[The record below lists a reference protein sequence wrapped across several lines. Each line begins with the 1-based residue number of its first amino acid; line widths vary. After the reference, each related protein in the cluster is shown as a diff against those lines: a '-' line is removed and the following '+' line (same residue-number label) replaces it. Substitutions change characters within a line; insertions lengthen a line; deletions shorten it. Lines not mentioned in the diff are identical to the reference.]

1 MLATGRYEILLHYTC
16 SELDVGSSVEVRLGS
31 SVLTARIADAHDPP
45 LVGMEADRRP
55 RIESYVKDFRPLSLG
70 ALDLDA
76 APGTLWLRALEI
88 PGREVADV
96 RALVVRRVA
105 P

>member
-1 MLATGRYEILLHYTC
+1 M
-16 SELDVGSSVEVRLGS
+16 
-31 SVLTARIADAHDPP
+31 TARIAEAHDPP
-45 LVGMEADRRP
+45 LVGMEADRTP
-55 RIESYVKDFRPLSLG
+55 RIESYVKDFRTLALG
-70 ALDLDA
+70 AVDLEA
-76 APGTLWLRALEI
+76 GPGTLSLRALEI